1 MYLEQKSRT
10 GETSAELTY
19 GKFLMHSDEIKW
31 QPPLA
36 NHCLILPN
44 YWSCDQTVNSYVDKV
59 FSGDR
64 LQEISAEAEIT
75 WKNANKL
82 MEKLWFP
89 VSRHSIQDLSW

>member
-44 YWSCDQTVNSYVDKV
+44 Y
-59 FSGDR
+59 
-64 LQEISAEAEIT
+64 
-75 WKNANKL
+75 
-82 MEKLWFP
+82 
-89 VSRHSIQDLSW
+89 